1 VKSVA
6 KKNRQ
11 IKGLILP
18 PKNNNY
24 TMEDL
29 KCCVT
34 SCEKPLDQAYWDAQY
49 KAKATGWDLGT
60 VSPPIQALIDT
71 IEDKNSAILIPGG
84 GNSYEAEYLLQQGF
98 TNITVIDIAPTL
110 IEVLQQKFVNHPN
123 VKIILGDFFEHQGQ
137 YDWIIEQTFFCALPP
152 TMRPKYVWKMHQ
164 LLAPKG
170 KIAGLLFNR
179 EFEEGPPFGG
189 NKVEYI
195 NLFSGA
201 FTILKID
208 VCTNSVAPR
217 VDTELIIQFKKNADA
232 KVNLYE
238 FEGITCSGCKATV
251 SEKIGSLEG
260 VLNATMN
267 SNFREVVITSTEE
280 VSLKKLQ
287 DTISFDEKYKIIK
300 ANY

>member
-1 VKSVA
+1 
-6 KKNRQ
+6 
-11 IKGLILP
+11 
-18 PKNNNY
+18 
-24 TMEDL
+24 MEDL
-29 KCCVT
+29 NCCVT
-34 SCEKPLDQAYWDAQY
+34 SCERPLDQTYWDDQY
-49 KAKATGWDLGT
+49 KAKATGWDLGL
-60 VSPPIQALIDT
+60 VSPPIQKLIDT

-110 IEVLQQKFVNHPN
+110 IEALQQKFVNQPH

-201 FTILKID
+201 FTILKMD
-208 VCTNSVAPR
+208 VCANSVVPR
-217 VDTELIIQFKKNADA
+217 ANSELFIELEKNTAA
-232 KVNLYE
+232 EVHLYN

-251 SEKIGSLEG
+251 SEKIAEIDSVINVNMNTNFSE
-260 VLNATMN
+260 VLIA
-267 SNFREVVITSTEE
+267 SKKEIV
-280 VSLKKLQ
+280 LKKLQ
-287 DTISFDEKYKIIK
+287 DTVSYDEKYKIIK

>member
-1 VKSVA
+1 
-6 KKNRQ
+6 
-11 IKGLILP
+11 
-18 PKNNNY
+18 
-24 TMEDL
+24 MEDL
-29 KCCVT
+29 NCCVT
-34 SCEKPLDQAYWDAQY
+34 SCEKPLDQDYWDAQY

-60 VSPPIQALIDT
+60 VSPPIQEFFDSIQ
-71 IEDKNSAILIPGG
+71 DKNSAILIPGG

-110 IEVLQQKFVNHPN
+110 IAVLKQKFVNHPN
-123 VKIILGDFFEHQGQ
+123 INIILGDFFEHKGE

-189 NKVEYI
+189 NKAEYT

-201 FTILKID
+201 FTIQKME
-208 VCTNSVAPR
+208 VCNNSVAPR
-217 VDTELIIQFKKNADA
+217 ANSELFIELEKNTAA
-232 KVNLYE
+232 EVHLYV

-251 SEKIGSLEG
+251 SEKLAKIEW
-260 VLNATMN
+260 VLNVNMN
-267 SNFREVVITSTEE
+267 TNFTEVIIASEKE
-280 VSLKKLQ
+280 VALQKLQ
-287 DTISFDEKYKIIK
+287 ETVSYDEKYKIIK
-300 ANY
+300 AN

>member
-1 VKSVA
+1 
-6 KKNRQ
+6 
-11 IKGLILP
+11 
-18 PKNNNY
+18 
-24 TMEDL
+24 MEEL
-29 KCCVT
+29 KCCVA
-34 SCEKPLDQAYWDAQY
+34 SCDKPLDQAYWDAQY

-60 VSPPIQALIDT
+60 VSPPIQELIDT

-84 GNSYEAEYLLQQGF
+84 GNSYEAEYLLRQGF

-201 FTILKID
+201 FTILKMD
-208 VCTNSVAPR
+208 VCTNSVRPR
-217 VDTELIIQFKKNADA
+217 ANSELFIELEKNTAA
-232 KVNLYE
+232 EVHLYN

-251 SEKIGSLEG
+251 SEKLASLDT
-260 VLNATMN
+260 VLNVNMN
-267 SNFREVVITSTEE
+267 SNFSEVVITSTEE
-280 VSLKKLQ
+280 VALKKLQ
-287 DTISFDEKYKIIK
+287 DTVSYDEKYKIIK

>member
-1 VKSVA
+1 
-6 KKNRQ
+6 
-11 IKGLILP
+11 
-18 PKNNNY
+18 
-24 TMEDL
+24 MENL
-29 KCCVT
+29 NCCVT
-34 SCEKPLDQAYWDAQY
+34 SCDKPLDQDYWDAQY

-60 VSPPIQALIDT
+60 VSPPIQELVDSIQ
-71 IEDKNSAILIPGG
+71 DKNSAILIPGG

-110 IEVLQQKFVNHPN
+110 IAVLKQKFVNHPN
-123 VKIILGDFFEHQGQ
+123 INIILGDFFEHKGE

-189 NKVEYI
+189 NKAEYT
-195 NLFSGA
+195 NLFKGA
-201 FTILKID
+201 FTIQKME

-217 VDTELIIQFKKNADA
+217 ANSELFIELEKNTAA
-232 KVNLYE
+232 EVHLYV

-251 SEKIGSLEG
+251 SEKLAEIDR
-260 VLNATMN
+260 VMN
-267 SNFREVVITSTEE
+267 VNMNTNFTEVVIASEKE
-280 VSLKKLQ
+280 VALQKLQ
-287 DTISFDEKYKIIK
+287 ETVSYDEKYKIIK
-300 ANY
+300 AN

>member
-1 VKSVA
+1 
-6 KKNRQ
+6 
-11 IKGLILP
+11 
-18 PKNNNY
+18 
-24 TMEDL
+24 MEDL
-29 KCCVT
+29 KCCVA
-34 SCEKPLDQAYWDAQY
+34 SCDKPLDQAYWDAQY
-49 KAKATGWDLGT
+49 RAKATGWDLGT
-60 VSPPIQALIDT
+60 VSPPIQELIDT

-98 TNITVIDIAPTL
+98 TNITVIDISPTL
-110 IEVLQQKFVNHPN
+110 IEVLQQKFVNQPH
-123 VKIILGDFFEHQGQ
+123 VKIILGDFFEHQAQ

-189 NKVEYI
+189 NKLEYM

-201 FTILKID
+201 FTILKMD
-208 VCTNSVAPR
+208 VCTNSVRPR
-217 VDTELIIQFKKNADA
+217 ANSELFIELEKNTAA
-232 KVNLYE
+232 EVHLYN

-251 SEKIGSLEG
+251 SEKLAEIDS
-260 VLNATMN
+260 VLNVNMN
-267 SNFREVVITSTEE
+267 TNFTEVLIASKKEIV
-280 VSLKKLQ
+280 LQKLQ
-287 DTISFDEKYKIIK
+287 DRVSYDEKYKIIK

>member
-1 VKSVA
+1 
-6 KKNRQ
+6 
-11 IKGLILP
+11 
-18 PKNNNY
+18 
-24 TMEDL
+24 MEEL
-29 KCCVT
+29 KCCVA
-34 SCEKPLDQAYWDAQY
+34 SCDKPLDQAYWDTQY
-49 KAKATGWDLGT
+49 KAQATGWDLGT
-60 VSPPIQALIDT
+60 VSPPIQELIDT

-110 IEVLQQKFVNHPN
+110 IEVLQQKFVNQPH

-201 FTILKID
+201 FTILKMD
-208 VCTNSVAPR
+208 VCSNSVVPR
-217 VDTELIIQFKKNADA
+217 ANSELFIELEKNTAA
-232 KVNLYE
+232 EVHLYN
-238 FEGITCSGCKATV
+238 FEGITCSSCKGTV

-267 SNFREVVITSTEE
+267 SNFREVVITSKEE
-280 VSLKKLQ
+280 VGLKKLQ

>member
-1 VKSVA
+1 
-6 KKNRQ
+6 
-11 IKGLILP
+11 
-18 PKNNNY
+18 
-24 TMEDL
+24 MEDL
-29 KCCVT
+29 QCCVT

-170 KIAGLLFNR
+170 KLVGLLFNR
-179 EFEEGPPFGG
+179 EFEQGPPFGG

-201 FTILKID
+201 FTIEKME

-217 VDTELIIQFKKNADA
+217 ADAELIIEFKKNAEA
-232 KVNLYE
+232 KVHLYE

-251 SEKIGSLEG
+251 SEKLASLDT
-260 VLNATMN
+260 VLNVTMN
-267 SNFREVVITSTEE
+267 SNFSEVVIASTQE
-280 VSLKKLQ
+280 VALRKLQ
-287 DTISFDEKYKIIK
+287 DTVSFDEKYKIIK